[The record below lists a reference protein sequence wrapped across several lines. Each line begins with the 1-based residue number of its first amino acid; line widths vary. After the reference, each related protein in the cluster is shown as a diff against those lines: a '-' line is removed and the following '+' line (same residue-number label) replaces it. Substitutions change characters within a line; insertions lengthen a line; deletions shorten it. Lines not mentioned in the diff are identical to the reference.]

1 MRFWWIMFI
10 LLLILLIPMF
20 YVWITGDFPGARWFY
35 GIQEDSE
42 LVRILLEWSGK

>member
-1 MRFWWIMFI
+1 MRTLIIILAF
-10 LLLILLIPMF
+10 LLLLTLPMW